1 MIDTRHLLKV
11 VAAWVTIVY
20 IVCFGGVA
28 LIPSVRPWFMH
39 YALHVNI
46 SMVENVVTVTTFISG
61 LVIWNVVGLLGAWL
75 FALLHNNIKQ

>member
-1 MIDTRHLLKV
+1 MIDTRRLLRV

-39 YALHVNI
+39 YALHMKI
-46 SMVENVVTVTTFISG
+46 SMGESVVTVTTFISG
-61 LVIWNVVGLLGAWL
+61 LVIWNVLGLLGAWL
-75 FALLHNNIKQ
+75 FVLLHNQIKQ